1 MPSPA
6 SPQSPRPPKS
16 AELELTIESLAF
28 GGAGVARHEG
38 FVLFVPYT
46 APGDRVR
53 AVVTKRKGSWGE
65 ARAQELLSPSPSRV
79 APECPLFQVCGGC
92 TWQHL
97 DYAAQARAKQ
107 AIVAD
112 ALRQIAGLRD
122 VQVEPIRTAPSPW
135 RYRNKMEFTFG
146 TSRLTGEM
154 VAGFHQPGDWRT
166 ILDVERCWLAPEGVE
181 RVLRAAVAEGRRQG
195 ASVWDP
201 RVHKG
206 MMRHLIV
213 RHSAHEDALIAVIL
227 TGGEDGFDF
236 RAFAASLRAAEPTLR
251 GVAWGLNSGRSDV
264 ARPERM
270 LASEGEM
277 TLTERLGELTF
288 RISPESFFQSNTR
301 GAELLYD
308 TAVEFAE
315 LDGRQVLLDAYCGTG
330 TIGQYCA
337 RRARRVLGLELVTEA
352 VWDARENARRNGLD
366 NCTFVAGDIRHTL
379 PAAVQSLEQRIDRVI
394 VDPPRGGME
403 KKALEQL
410 LGLRAPVFVYVS
422 CNPTTMARDFQQA
435 IEAGY
440 RLDRI
445 RAVDMF
451 PQTYHIECVARLVL
465 EPGRA

>member
-1 MPSPA
+1 MPTPPSPP
-6 SPQSPRPPKS
+6 SQRPAKS
-16 AELELTIESLAF
+16 AELDLRIDSLAF

-65 ARAQELLSPSPSRV
+65 ARAQALLEPSPSRV
-79 APECPLFQVCGGC
+79 EPECPLFQVCGGC
-92 TWQHL
+92 TWQHI
-97 DYAAQARAKQ
+97 DYEAQAQAKQ
-107 AIVAD
+107 AIVSD

-122 VQVEPIRTAPSPW
+122 VQVEPIRHAPNPW

-146 TSRLTGEM
+146 ASRLTGELI
-154 VAGFHQPGDWRT
+154 AGFHQPGDWKT
-166 ILDVERCWLAPEGVE
+166 ILDVERCWLAPESVE

-195 ASVWDP
+195 ISVWDP
-201 RVHKG
+201 RVHSG

-213 RHSAHEDALIAVIL
+213 RHCTAEDALIAVLL
-227 TGGEDGFDF
+227 TGGAEGLDF
-236 RAFAASLRAAEPTLR
+236 PAFATALRRAEPTLR
-251 GVAWGLNSGRSDV
+251 GVAWGINSTRSDV
-264 ARPERM
+264 ARPERI
-270 LASEGEM
+270 LATDGEM
-277 TLTERLGELTF
+277 ALTERLGDLTF

-301 GAELLYD
+301 GAELLYE
-308 TAVEFAE
+308 TAVEYAD

-330 TIGQYCA
+330 TIAQYCA
-337 RRARRVLGLELVTEA
+337 RLARQVLGLELVTEA
-352 VWDARENARRNGLD
+352 VWDARENARRNGLS

-379 PAAVQSLEQRIDRVI
+379 PAAVQALEQRIDRVI

-410 LGLRAPVFVYVS
+410 LALRAPVFVYVS

-465 EPGRA
+465 EPRPA